1 MAIKRMNN
9 ASELLKL
16 DYKIIRGNKV
26 YDRNDL
32 DHAVDFFKQQLLNT
46 CNGKTVGKTVFIH
59 TNEFFYIV
67 ACLQSA
73 WELGCTVFAADYNP
87 LYGEIPEF
95 KSFHEF
101 IDVVIGHGP
110 GHPQDTTKFFK
121 HKPHIWIEDWNPE
134 ISNYDQKVLQPNEP
148 ISLNHKAVT
157 THTSG
162 TTGFPKLVHFTHHQ
176 VITRARSARVM
187 INAESNEICMHVKTL
202 HHGALFLDYAL
213 PLLSICL
220 EHHCLHNLLPG
231 ELEEYLIA
239 QLNYVK
245 LHNINRIIIPY
256 DWIRNLPNID
266 PVNLDQKVSINTI
279 LGPTDQEMQEIFS
292 RFNPKQIINMWG
304 CTELACVFRSC
315 TTADN
320 LKNYNPN
327 RFEPVNPD
335 VDYEIHDTYL
345 NVKWKDS
352 NEWYKLGDIFK
363 QEGPYV
369 FWYGRTQ
376 TMKIDGELVELPR
389 IKSWIESTFSSKE
402 FAIVADYELAQL
414 YLAHCGPSIPNDLDK
429 INQLMSQALGDHYKF
444 SKIKEFIEY
453 RRLMAG
459 MKISQPI
466 LLYMFRNLKEE

>member
-1 MAIKRMNN
+1 MNN

-16 DYKIIRGNKV
+16 DYRIVRGSKTYN
-26 YDRNDL
+26 RGEL
-32 DHAVDFFKQQLLNT
+32 DNAVNFFKSKLSEACQGN
-46 CNGKTVGKTVFIH
+46 TVGKTVFIH

-95 KSFHEF
+95 KEFHEF

-121 HKPHIWIEDWNPE
+121 HKPHVWIEEWNPD
-134 ISNYDQKVLQPNEP
+134 IDTYDQTLLQPNEP
-148 ISLNHKAVT
+148 ITLSHKAVT

-176 VITRARSARVM
+176 VITRARSAKVM
-187 INAESNEICMHVKTL
+187 INAEADEVCMHVKTL

-231 ELEEYLIA
+231 ELEEYLTA
-239 QLNYVK
+239 QIQYVK
-245 LHNINRIIIPY
+245 AHNINRVIIPY

-266 PVNLDQKVSINTI
+266 AVDLEQQVSINTI
-279 LGPTDQEMQEIFS
+279 LGPTDQEMLDIFS
-292 RFNPKQIINMWG
+292 KFNPKQIINMWG

-315 TTADN
+315 TTLRN
-320 LKNYNPN
+320 LEIYNPN

-335 VDYEIHDTYL
+335 VDYQIHDTYL
-345 NVKWKDS
+345 LVKWKD
-352 NEWYKLGDIFK
+352 NDEWYKLADIFK

-376 TMKIDGELVELPR
+376 TMKIDGTIVELPK
-389 IKSWIESTFSSKE
+389 IKTWIESTFGNKE
-402 FAIVADYELAQL
+402 FAVVPDYEFGQL
-414 YLAHCGPSIPNDLDK
+414 YLAHCGLSIPNDLSQ
-429 INQLMSQALGDHYKF
+429 INQRMAQELGANYKF
-444 SKIKEFIEY
+444 AKIKEFIEY

-466 LLYMFRNLKEE
+466 LLYMFRNLDKESKNV